1 MSQIIAVLHHGRK
14 VWRSGDAAPLR
25 RGIAW
30 LAAGGGIAAFSV
42 AYWSASPALGEG
54 VTASFLA
61 GLATGIGA
69 IAAFGLKRL
78 SVRGHDALL
87 GAAAGV
93 MLAAAVFSLL
103 LPALDILRPLSG
115 GDGFAATIAAS
126 GLLIG
131 AISMAVLERFT
142 PHAHEGRVPADAA
155 ARQEGMWLVAAAIA
169 LHNFPE
175 GFSVGASYGAGIGL
189 GLATAVGIGLQNVP
203 EGLVVAAAMHRLGA
217 APWRSAGIATLTGMV
232 EPLGA
237 LLGGWLA
244 GFSGLF
250 LPLSLTAA
258 AGAMIFVVSHE
269 MVPESHR
276 RGHEDAATGAL
287 MAGFILMLVMA
298 QMAK

>member
-1 MSQIIAVLHHGRK
+1 MPQIIAVLHHGRR
-14 VWRSGDAAPLR
+14 VWRSGNAAPLR
-25 RGIAW
+25 RTIAW
-30 LAAGGGIAAFSV
+30 LAAGGGVAALCV
-42 AYWSASPALGEG
+42 AYWSASPTLGEG
-54 VTASFLA
+54 IAASFLA

-78 SVRGHDALL
+78 SARGHDALL
-87 GAAAGV
+87 GASAGV
-93 MLAAAVFSLL
+93 MLAAAMFSLL
-103 LPALDILRPLSG
+103 LPALGILRPLVG
-115 GDGFAATIAAS
+115 GDSAAAGVAAA
-126 GLLIG
+126 GLILG
-131 AISMAVLERFT
+131 AGAMAVLERYT
-142 PHAHEGRVPADAA
+142 PHAHEGRVPEGDA

-175 GFSVGASYGAGIGL
+175 GFSVGASYSAASGL
-189 GLATAVGIGLQNVP
+189 GLATAVGIGLQNIP

-217 APWRSAGIATLTGMV
+217 GPGRSAGIATLTGMV
-232 EPLGA
+232 EPFGA
-237 LLGGWLA
+237 MLGGWLA
-244 GFSGLF
+244 GFSGLL